1 MPLSTTTGLWLM
13 LFAIEVKN
21 SGACMQISYEITKDS
36 RLLNEYY
43 QVREHCYQQEL
54 KLPSFDGSE
63 EPEDREG
70 YIFVAKNNDY
80 CLGGARITDN
90 VEALLSNMSLCDLM
104 LKLDM
109 VPGTCCAWERLAVSH
124 EFRDSRSQ
132 PEFCD
137 QLVSASRSLGYD
149 YALMVS
155 SVKNARFYRLC
166 HSMLNIPFKI
176 CSQIKCAPSG
186 AFSQLEHVL
195 SVAQLKPDRVANV
208 APEKNHY
215 FAPRYQP
222 YYGVAA

>member
-1 MPLSTTTGLWLM
+1 
-13 LFAIEVKN
+13 
-21 SGACMQISYEITKDS
+21 MQISYEITKDS

-43 QVREHCYQQEL
+43 QVRERCYQQEL

-63 EPEDREG
+63 EPEDRDG
-70 YIFVAKNNDY
+70 NIFVAKNKDY

-166 HSMLNIPFKI
+166 HSMLNIPFQI
-176 CSQIKCAPSG
+176 CGEIECAPSG

-195 SVAQLKPDRVANV
+195 SVAQLRPDNFSNVVA
-208 APEKNHY
+208 EKDHY
-215 FAPRYQP
+215 FSPEYQP